1 MREKCH
7 NAFANAHNTRTPQVN
22 VTIKPE
28 RERDG
33 DRWEGWTGGGA
44 VGGRGMDGWTGGRG
58 RNEAV
63 RPSVRP
69 SVGQSFD
76 SQFVKTLENQ

>member
-1 MREKCH
+1 MHSPMHITQEPPSERH
-7 NAFANAHNTRTPQVN
+7 NKTR
-22 VTIKPE
+22 E

-44 VGGRGMDGWTGGRG
+44 DGGRGMDGWTGGRG

-63 RPSVRP
+63 HPSVHP
-69 SVGQSFD
+69 SVGRSFD
-76 SQFVKTLENQ
+76 PQFVKTSENQ